1 MLNYEINLLYVC
13 RLTHIKNREKVRSC
27 QYKTKLTSREDK
39 QDKMSYQKESQPSV
53 IKWTNIYSFNETDIY
68 LTKTNFDTGGL
79 LKIDFQQPHQ
89 SEFRILVTV
98 NLLGN
103 IKKQKTWSLVKFW
116 VSFVQATIVLAANSW
131 QKEIISS
138 HY

>member
-79 LKIDFQQPHQ
+79 LKIDFQ
-89 SEFRILVTV
+89 
-98 NLLGN
+98 
-103 IKKQKTWSLVKFW
+103 
-116 VSFVQATIVLAANSW
+116 
-131 QKEIISS
+131 
-138 HY
+138 